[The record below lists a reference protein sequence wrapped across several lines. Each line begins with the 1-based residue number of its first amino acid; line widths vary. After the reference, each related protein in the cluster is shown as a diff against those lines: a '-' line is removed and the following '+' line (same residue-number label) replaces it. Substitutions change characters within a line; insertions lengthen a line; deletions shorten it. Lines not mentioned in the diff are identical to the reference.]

1 MLSRW
6 GAPQVAPGDLVAVS
20 DRLDAFL
27 DQRFGQANR
36 HREWPVYAGVGIQ
49 AISGRIDLLVDDG
62 NGFAVIDHK
71 SFPGSMTLDEGRL
84 RAFAGQVVLDSRAIE
99 EVTGR
104 RCREFWVHQPIAG
117 VMTRVDLPGV

>member
-1 MLSRW
+1 MY
-6 GAPQVAPGDLVAVS
+6 AAVG
-20 DRLDAFL
+20 L
-27 DQRFGQANR
+27 
-36 HREWPVYAGVGIQ
+36 Q

-84 RAFAGQVVLDSRAIE
+84 RAFAGQVALYSRALE

-117 VMTRVDLPGV
+117 IMTRIELSGV